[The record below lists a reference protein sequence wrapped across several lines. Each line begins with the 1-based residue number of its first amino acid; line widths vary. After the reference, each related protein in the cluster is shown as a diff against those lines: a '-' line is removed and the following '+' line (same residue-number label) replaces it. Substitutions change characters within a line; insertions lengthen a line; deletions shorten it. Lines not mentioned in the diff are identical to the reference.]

1 MPFKRSHRAVLASIG
16 TLALAGCTTGDDATD
31 DSPQGS
37 SPTTASETEPSPTVT
52 ETPTT
57 TSEQTT
63 SSTPTPNP
71 EPPST
76 IDAGWPMPGHGP
88 GRSNF
93 APEVTGPTESVAE
106 LWEVTTDG
114 GLSAPVVAE
123 GLLFAS
129 SENGTVLS
137 LDARTGEERWRQSV
151 GGAAFTPRV
160 MDGRVYVPTASSIV
174 ALAATDGREVWRAD
188 APNRIDASRSDEG
201 QRATL
206 VVAVHGAYWLSG
218 GDAPEVVALAL
229 EDGSERWRREIHDPW
244 SGPLF
249 ASEERV
255 FLSTGTHGRIPWRFD
270 PGSGSVADEP
280 QRGNDFPAERFVLD
294 GTIYAVDHFFGIVHG
309 DGWTAGRDAFATGPD
324 YWLSGGESRVYYV
337 PNVRGAPT
345 TRLFA
350 LSQND
355 GETAWSADV
364 GAGMA
369 SRPVVTAET
378 VLVRSEDALACF
390 DPADGTE
397 RWRRSIDGIGERI
410 VVADDLLFTT
420 DGDAVRAFRPP

>member
-1 MPFKRSHRAVLASIG
+1 MPFKRSRRAVLASIG
-16 TLALAGCTTGDDATD
+16 TFALAGCTAGDGATD

-37 SPTTASETEPSPTVT
+37 SPTTASETDPSPTT
-52 ETPTT
+52 TRNPTT
-57 TSEQTT
+57 ASEPTT
-63 SSTPTPNP
+63 STPTPDP
-71 EPPST
+71 ELPST
-76 IDAGWPMPGHGP
+76 IDSGWPMPGHDP

-93 APEVTGPTESVAE
+93 APEITGPTEQVAE
-106 LWEVTTDG
+106 LWAVTADG
-114 GLSAPVVAE
+114 GLSAPVLAE
-123 GLLFAS
+123 GILFVG

-160 MDGRVYVPTASSIV
+160 MDGRVYVPTGSSTV
-174 ALAATDGREVWRAD
+174 ALAVHDGREVWRVD
-188 APNRIDASRSDEG
+188 APDRIDASRSNEER
-201 QRATL
+201 RATL
-206 VVAVHGAYWLSG
+206 LVAAHGAYWLSD

-229 EDGSERWRREIHDPW
+229 ENGSERWRREIHDPW

-249 ASEERV
+249 ANEDAV

-270 PGSGSVADEP
+270 PGSGTVADEP

-294 GTIYAVDHFFGIVHG
+294 GTVYAVDHFFGIVHG
-309 DGWTAGRDAFATGPD
+309 DGWTTGRDAFATGPD
-324 YWLSGGESRVYYV
+324 YWLSGGESAVYYV

-345 TRLFA
+345 TQLFA
-350 LSQND
+350 LSQAD
-355 GETAWSADV
+355 GEKAWSAEV

-378 VLVRSEDALACF
+378 VLVRTEDALACF

-397 RWRRSIDGIGERI
+397 RWRRSSDDVGERF
-410 VVADDLLFTT
+410 VVADDVLFTT
-420 DGDAVRAFRPP
+420 DGNAVRAFRTP